1 MPKISVTTEWL
12 TEQTEMYFK
21 RIQKLEEQIEE
32 LQKENRSLNKMR
44 RDIEVALASL
54 HEEDEHGNVKA
65 YKYDDAISKIRQA
78 VYPDNTDREWKY
90 SFPFDP
96 EVKRGLD
103 NLRIF
108 K

>member
-12 TEQTEMYFK
+12 TNQMEMYFK

-32 LQKENRSLNKMR
+32 LQKENRSLNKMK
-44 RDIEVALASL
+44 RDVELTLASL
-54 HEEDEHGNVKA
+54 HEEDEHGNVRA
-65 YKYDDAISKIRQA
+65 YRFDDAISRIRQA

-90 SFPFDP
+90 DFPFDR
-96 EVKRGLD
+96 EVKQGLD
-103 NLRIF
+103 RLRVV